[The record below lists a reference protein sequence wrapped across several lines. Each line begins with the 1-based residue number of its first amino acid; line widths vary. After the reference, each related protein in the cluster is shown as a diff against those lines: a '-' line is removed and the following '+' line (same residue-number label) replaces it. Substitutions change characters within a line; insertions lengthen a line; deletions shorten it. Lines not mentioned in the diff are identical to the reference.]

1 MNGYQGKKWKKQ
13 WFTFIEWRIMEDGVS
28 PDDLRAPIL
37 GVLVKGDMSLHDLGW
52 LQSYRP
58 RTLYK
63 KGHVKSDYTPG

>member
-1 MNGYQGKKWKKQ
+1 
-13 WFTFIEWRIMEDGVS
+13 MEDGVS

-52 LQSYRP
+52 LLSYRP

>member
-1 MNGYQGKKWKKQ
+1 MDTREKHGKNQ

-28 PDDLRAPIL
+28 PNDLRVPIL

-58 RTLYK
+58 RMLYK
-63 KGHVKSDYTPG
+63 KEHVKSDYTPG